1 MVVLVVLGSGS
12 AVVGLGGVELVH
24 AAFGEVAAGE
34 GDPFVVEF
42 GEDRGGQAED
52 GGRVREDLDDVGAAF
67 DLPVQ
72 PLGDLPDEFKTI
84 CRT

>member
-1 MVVLVVLGSGS
+1 
-12 AVVGLGGVELVH
+12 
-24 AAFGEVAAGE
+24 
-34 GDPFVVEF
+34 VEF

-84 CRT
+84 GRT